1 MVTLKPLLNIFTY
14 NNMKYTIRTT
24 VLLTLFLLTII
35 PGTAQTG
42 MVWFDPLECDTPY
55 ISGRAWNVETG
66 KNYVRMPE
74 RFRQVM
80 PKAVWG
86 LSQQSAGLSI
96 RFLSTAQEIQ
106 IKYTLQSDA
115 RYKNMAPLNHSG
127 VDLYATDANGYTHWI
142 GNHMGWNFG
151 NKAGD
156 TITFTFK
163 HIKIPEFANRGLDFQ
178 LFLPPYNTVKSLKI
192 GVPKGTPFQFLHQS
206 AERPI
211 VVYGSSIAQGASPSR
226 PGLMWT
232 NILQRETEYPI
243 INLGFSGSA
252 LMEPPLFDAMS
263 EIDARAYI
271 LDPMPNSYNL
281 GEDIGKRIIAG
292 VKKLRLK
299 STAPILLV
307 ESCGSPDNIYCPDIN
322 AEYRKGDAYLR
333 KAYNQMLSEGIKG
346 LFYLSNKEIGFTED
360 AMIEGTHPNDIGNM
374 QYAKAYEKKLREML
388 PEDTPDKRYPP
399 IRQRRDACYEWFPRH
414 NEVIRLNHTTDP
426 EILMIGNSITHF
438 WGGHP
443 YSNNFGGNTWNKFF
457 GKRRVTNMG
466 FGWDRI
472 ENVFW
477 RIFHGELEGC
487 QPKHICLLIG
497 INNIGDKKED
507 IANGVV
513 ALARL
518 IRQRQPQAKLHVI
531 KIYPAK
537 GHEEKVKRT
546 NDLIE
551 KLLPLD
557 TRTDLVDLTSYLT
570 LKDGSG
576 KIDPTLFREGLHPNE
591 KGYTRIA
598 KGLKKVLAR

>member
-1 MVTLKPLLNIFTY
+1 MKHTIKAALL
-14 NNMKYTIRTT
+14 
-24 VLLTLFLLTII
+24 LSLFFLSAHRA
-35 PGTAQTG
+35 TAQMT
-42 MVWFDPLECDTPY
+42 WYNPLECDTPY
-55 ISGRAWNVETG
+55 ICGRAWNAETG
-66 KNYVRMPE
+66 KNFVRMPE
-74 RFRQVM
+74 RFQQTM

-86 LSQQSAGLSI
+86 LSRQSAGLSI
-96 RFLSTAQEIQ
+96 RFLSNATEIQ
-106 IKYTLQSDA
+106 VKYTLA
-115 RYKNMAPLNHSG
+115 HEAPYKNMAPLNHSG
-127 VDLYATDANGYTHWI
+127 VDLYATDANGRSHWI

-151 NKAGD
+151 RKAGD
-156 TITFTFK
+156 TVTITFK

-192 GVPKGTPFQFLHQS
+192 GVPAGTPFQFLHQS

-211 VVYGSSIAQGASPSR
+211 VIYGSSIVQGASPSR

-232 NILQRETEYPI
+232 NILQRDTEYPV

-263 EIDARAYI
+263 EINARAYI

-281 GEDIGKRIIAG
+281 GEEIGKRIIAG
-292 VKKLRLK
+292 VKKIRQK
-299 STAPILLV
+299 SSAPILLV
-307 ESCGSPDNIYCPDIN
+307 ESCGSPDSVFCPSIN
-322 AEYRKGDAYLR
+322 ESYRSGDAHLR
-333 KAYNQMLSEGIKG
+333 KAYEQMRSEGIKG
-346 LFYLSNKEIGFTED
+346 LFYLSHQEIGFTED

-388 PEDTPDKRYPP
+388 PEDTPDPRYPP

-443 YSNNFGGNTWNKFF
+443 YSNNFGGNTWDKFF

-487 QPKHICLLIG
+487 HPKHICMTIG
-497 INNIGDKKED
+497 VNNIDRDKETD

-518 IRQRQPQAKLHVI
+518 IRQRQPEAKLHVI

-537 GHEEKVKRT
+537 GREEKIKRT

-551 KLLPLD
+551 QLLPID
-557 TRTDLVDLTSYLT
+557 SHTDLIDLTSYLT

-591 KGYTRIA
+591 KGYTQIA